1 MLLNIREREK
11 ENWNN
16 VLLSTEDLEGQVEKL
31 TFYLLSNQKPRN
43 ILS

>member
-16 VLLSTEDLEGQVEKL
+16 VLLSTEDLEGHVEKL
-31 TFYLLSNQKPRN
+31 TFYFLSNQKPRK